1 MTPIPETDKS
11 RPASRRSQRLKLQF
25 PVIITVAGPMR
36 RPAIE
41 ETITLNVNAW
51 GGMFELRTPVQLTD
65 LVVVTNKSTA
75 EEQQAR
81 VAYVGPVQPQGRK
94 IGVEFLEP
102 AKDFW
107 RIHFP
112 SPGNRS
118 NGTVSN
124 GGNSNG
130 NGVMRRARGGAA

>member
-1 MTPIPETDKS
+1 MKPEMESDKA

-25 PVIITVAGPMR
+25 PVIITVTGPSR

-41 ETITLNVNAW
+41 QTVTLNVNMW
-51 GGMFELRTPVQLTD
+51 GGMFELRTPVNLAD
-65 LVVVTNKSTA
+65 MVVVTNKSTT

-94 IGVEFLEP
+94 IGVEFLTP
-102 AKDFW
+102 SKDFW

-118 NGTVSN
+118 NPTTGT
-124 GGNSNG
+124 NG
-130 NGVMRRARGGAA
+130 NGNIKQARGGAA